1 MIHFIMFF
9 TFIFINKTQ
18 TTGRGIK
25 TYQIMFIKQLF
36 RYTSEVLGYKT
47 LKYKNKI
54 RPTFTSKT
62 DLLIDKLFSN
72 QISNQKTISW
82 EG

>member
-9 TFIFINKTQ
+9 TFIFINKPRATR
-18 TTGRGIK
+18 RGIN
-25 TYQIMFIKQLF
+25 THQIMFTKQLF
-36 RYTSEVLGYKT
+36 RYASEVLGNKT

-54 RPTFTSKT
+54 RPTFTGKT

>member
-9 TFIFINKTQ
+9 TFIFINK
-18 TTGRGIK
+18 
-25 TYQIMFIKQLF
+25 
-36 RYTSEVLGYKT
+36 
-47 LKYKNKI
+47 I
-54 RPTFTSKT
+54 RPTFTGKT